1 MDTRGNTNAEFR
13 SEVNEILARHE
24 SSFDQV
30 NATLQTLLTELQ
42 SLRVSR
48 NSNHPNTEINPFA
61 SRESSHQPARP
72 DTQRSSSSLD
82 QNHHHLKLSFP
93 KFGGDDP
100 TGWIYKAE
108 QYFEFKNIASD
119 QQVQLASFHLEGIA
133 LQWHRWLSKLKGS
146 LDWEE
151 FTRALL
157 QRFGP
162 TDYEDPSEALTRLK
176 QTSTV
181 EAYQEAFEQLSHR
194 VDGIPDKFLMGCFIA
209 GLKDEIRLDVKI
221 KCPRTLTDA
230 IGVQR
235 AVPNTSTGLLGPFP
249 TSKINQSSS
258 NSSIRFRRIT
268 NQEARERREKGLCYY
283 CDEKFLPGH
292 RCQSPQLFMIEDSPQ
307 HDCLETIEEVKQDTG
322 ESIPEISYHAIPGTE
337 HPQTIRVLGKLKN
350 KDIMVLVDGGSTHNF
365 IDQSVVSKFG
375 LPVVRDKRFQV
386 MVANREKIECA
397 ERCLNLAITIQN
409 HPIKA
414 DFYVLPVSTCQAV
427 LGVEWLAT
435 LGPIKTDYS
444 KLTMT
449 FTQHGQTHTF
459 RGMGRPELTALNEK
473 ELSYLYGT
481 AFFLQVTAA
490 NKPNYPP
497 EYPADL
503 NQLLTEY
510 SYIFD
515 PPIEL
520 PPKRPHDHR
529 IPLQPNQDPISVRPY
544 RYPYYQKAEIE
555 KMVRE
560 FLDSSIIRPSTS
572 PFSSPVLLV
581 KKTDRVWRF
590 CVDYRALNN
599 ITIKDK
605 YPIPVINELLDELH
619 GATYFSKLDLR
630 SGYHQVRVHEAD
642 IHKTSFRT
650 HNGHYEFVVMPFGLT
665 NAPSTFQSLM
675 NDLLRPVE
683 YLGHLIS
690 LARVAVDPKKIQTVL
705 DWPIPSSIKQLLTK
719 EGFHWTSEAESAFT
733 QLKHAL
739 TSPPVLRLPDFSQPF
754 VVEYDACGVGI
765 GAIYACGVGI
775 GAILS
780 QNDKP
785 VAFFSEAFK
794 GSMLALST
802 YEKEM
807 LAIVKAIRKWRPYL
821 LGKPFIV
828 RTDQK
833 SLKYLM
839 EQRITTPAQT
849 RWLPKILGYDYTIQY
864 KKGSENQGADALSRL
879 AELEF
884 SAISLSLADWW
895 ATLQNEV
902 AHDPFYSQ
910 LSNSTQPLI
919 QRDGVWYKHGQL
931 YLSPASSLLQAILKE
946 AHSSPIRGHFGYQ
959 KTLIRLKSNFYWPG
973 MRAEI
978 KKFIRHCEVCQ
989 RCKVDNLQPAG
1000 LLQPLPIPDR
1010 IWTSISM
1017 DFIDGLPTSQGYT
1030 VIMVVVDRLSKY
1042 AHFVA
1047 LKHPYTALTVTKALF
1062 QLQRT
1067 KLCMSSSYHP
1077 QTDGQTKVVNRT
1089 LEQYLRC
1096 FTSEQPNKWLDWLPW
1111 AEYSYNTSVHTSTKI
1126 SPFEAV
1132 YGIPPP
1138 TLLSY
1143 VPGTTHIPAVDETL
1157 RDRDSILKDIRRNL
1171 VVAPNRMKTQS
1182 DHHRREVVFTVGDYI
1197 YLKLQ
1202 PYCQKS
1208 VAFCSSLKLAPR
1220 YFGPYRILKRI
1231 GHVAYKL
1238 ALPAG
1243 SQINN
1248 VFHVSLLK
1256 KFVGHV
1262 PHAVMEL
1269 PPVSKDTSTILPQPE
1284 CVLDKH
1290 IIRKG
1295 AYRPKTE
1302 ILVKWAGA
1310 PREDAT
1316 WEDQRRFLKSY
1327 PKFILA
1333 DKDCL
1338 RGEE

>member
-1 MDTRGNTNAEFR
+1 MDTRSKTNAEFR

-30 NATLQTLLTELQ
+30 NAILQTLLTELQ

-61 SRESSHQPARP
+61 SGESSHQPARP
-72 DTQRSSSSLD
+72 DTQRPSSSLD
-82 QNHHHLKLSFP
+82 HNHHNLKLSFP
-93 KFGGDDP
+93 KFGRDDP

-133 LQWHRWLSKLKGS
+133 LQWHRWLSKLKGP

-176 QTSTV
+176 QTSIV

-209 GLKDEIRLDVKI
+209 GLKDKIRLDVKI
-221 KCPRTLTDA
+221 KRPRTLTDA
-230 IGVQR
+230 IGVARLIEERNNLQKKASSSFRPSTTTGVQR

-268 NQEARERREKGLCYY
+268 NQEARERREKRLCYY

-307 HDCLETIEEVKQDTG
+307 HDCLETIEEVKQDIG
-322 ESIPEISYHAIPGTE
+322 ESIPEISYHAIAGTE

-350 KDIMVLVDGGSTHNF
+350 KDIMVLVDGRSTHNF
-365 IDQSVVSKFG
+365 IDQYVISKFG
-375 LPVVRDKRFQV
+375 LPMVRDKRFQV

-397 ERCLNLAITIQN
+397 ERCLNLTITIQN
-409 HPIKA
+409 HPIQA
-414 DFYVLPVSTCQAV
+414 DFYVLPVSACQAV

-435 LGPIKTDYS
+435 LGPIKTDYN

-490 NKPNYPP
+490 NKPNCPP

-510 SYIFD
+510 SHIFD
-515 PPIEL
+515 LPIEL

-560 FLDSSIIRPSTS
+560 FLDSGIIRPSTS

-581 KKTDRVWRF
+581 KRADGGWRF

-605 YPIPVINELLDELH
+605 YPIPVIDELLDELH

-675 NDLLRPVE
+675 NDLLRPCLRKFALVFFNDILVYSKTWADHIFHLKTVLQILSNNSLFAKKSKCCFGVLQVE

-690 LARVAVDPKKIQTVL
+690 LAGVAVDPKKIQTVL
-705 DWPIPSSIKQLLTK
+705 DWPIPSSAKAVRGFLGLAGYYRKFIRDFEGIAAPLTRLLTK

-739 TSPPVLRLPDFSQPF
+739 TSPSVLRLPDFSQPF
-754 VVEYDACGVGI
+754 VVECD
-765 GAIYACGVGI
+765 ACGVGI

-785 VAFFSEAFK
+785 IAFFSEALK
-794 GSMLALST
+794 CSMLALST

-884 SAISLSLADWW
+884 LAISLPLADWW

-902 AHDPFYSQ
+902 
-910 LSNSTQPLI
+910 
-919 QRDGVWYKHGQL
+919 
-931 YLSPASSLLQAILKE
+931 
-946 AHSSPIRGHFGYQ
+946 
-959 KTLIRLKSNFYWPG
+959 
-973 MRAEI
+973 
-978 KKFIRHCEVCQ
+978 
-989 RCKVDNLQPAG
+989 DNLRSAG
-1000 LLQPLPIPDR
+1000 LLQPLSIPDR

-1017 DFIDGLPTSQGYT
+1017 DFIDGLPTSQGYI
-1030 VIMVVVDRLSKY
+1030 VIMFVVDRLSKY

-1047 LKHPYTALTVTKALF
+1047 LKHPYTALTVAK
-1062 QLQRT
+1062 LQRT
-1067 KLCMSSSYHP
+1067 KLCMSSSYQP
-1077 QTDGQTKVVNRT
+1077 QTDGQTEVVNWT

-1111 AEYSYNTSVHTSTKI
+1111 AEYNYNTSVHTSTKI

-1138 TLLSY
+1138 MLLSY
-1143 VPGTTHIPAVDETL
+1143 VPGTTHIHAVDERL
-1157 RDRDSILKDIRRNL
+1157 RDRDSILKDLRRNF
-1171 VVAPNRMKTQS
+1171 VVAQNRMKTQA
-1182 DHHRREVVFTVGDYI
+1182 DHHRREVVFTVGDYV

-1202 PYCQKS
+1202 PYRQKS
-1208 VAFCSSLKLAPR
+1208 VAFRSSLKLAPR
-1220 YFGPYRILKRI
+1220 YFGPYRILERI
-1231 GHVAYKL
+1231 GPVAYKL

-1243 SQINN
+1243 SQIHN

-1262 PHAVMEL
+1262 PPAVMEL
-1269 PPVSKDTSTILPQPE
+1269 PPVSEDTSTILPQPE
-1284 CVLDKH
+1284 CVLDKR

-1302 ILVKWAGA
+1302 ILVK
-1310 PREDAT
+1310 
-1316 WEDQRRFLKSY
+1316 
-1327 PKFILA
+1327 
-1333 DKDCL
+1333 
-1338 RGEE
+1338 

>member
-1 MDTRGNTNAEFR
+1 
-13 SEVNEILARHE
+13 
-24 SSFDQV
+24 
-30 NATLQTLLTELQ
+30 
-42 SLRVSR
+42 
-48 NSNHPNTEINPFA
+48 
-61 SRESSHQPARP
+61 
-72 DTQRSSSSLD
+72 
-82 QNHHHLKLSFP
+82 
-93 KFGGDDP
+93 
-100 TGWIYKAE
+100 
-108 QYFEFKNIASD
+108 
-119 QQVQLASFHLEGIA
+119 
-133 LQWHRWLSKLKGS
+133 
-146 LDWEE
+146 
-151 FTRALL
+151 
-157 QRFGP
+157 
-162 TDYEDPSEALTRLK
+162 
-176 QTSTV
+176 
-181 EAYQEAFEQLSHR
+181 
-194 VDGIPDKFLMGCFIA
+194 
-209 GLKDEIRLDVKI
+209 
-221 KCPRTLTDA
+221 
-230 IGVQR
+230 
-235 AVPNTSTGLLGPFP
+235 
-249 TSKINQSSS
+249 
-258 NSSIRFRRIT
+258 
-268 NQEARERREKGLCYY
+268 
-283 CDEKFLPGH
+283 
-292 RCQSPQLFMIEDSPQ
+292 MIEDSPQ
-307 HDCLETIEEVKQDTG
+307 HDCLKTIEEVKQDTS
-322 ESIPEISYHAIPGTE
+322 ESIPEISYHAIAGTK

-365 IDQSVVSKFG
+365 IDQSIVSKFG
-375 LPVVRDKRFQV
+375 LPV
-386 MVANREKIECA
+386 
-397 ERCLNLAITIQN
+397 
-409 HPIKA
+409 
-414 DFYVLPVSTCQAV
+414 AV

-435 LGPIKTDYS
+435 LGSIKTDYS

-490 NKPNYPP
+490 NKPNCPP

-503 NQLLTEY
+503 NQFLTEY
-510 SYIFD
+510 SHIFD

-520 PPKRPHDHR
+520 PPKRPHDHH

-544 RYPYYQKAEIE
+544 RYLYYQKAEIE

-560 FLDSSIIRPSTS
+560 FLDSGIIRPSTS

-581 KKTDRVWRF
+581 KKADGGWRF
-590 CVDYRALNN
+590 CVDYRVLNN

-605 YPIPVINELLDELH
+605 YPIPVTDELLDELH
-619 GATYFSKLDLR
+619 GATYLSKLDLR

-675 NDLLRPVE
+675 NDLLRPCLRKFVLVFFNDILVYSKTWAEHIFHLKIVLQILSNNSLFAKKSKCCFGVLQVE

-690 LARVAVDPKKIQTVL
+690 LAGVAVDPKKIQTVL
-705 DWPIPSSIKQLLTK
+705 DWPIPSSTK
-719 EGFHWTSEAESAFT
+719 
-733 QLKHAL
+733 AL
-739 TSPPVLRLPDFSQPF
+739 DFSQSF
-754 VVEYDACGVGI
+754 VVECD
-765 GAIYACGVGI
+765 ACGVGI

-785 VAFFSEAFK
+785 VAFFSEALK
-794 GSMLALST
+794 GSMLTLST

-821 LGKPFIV
+821 L
-828 RTDQK
+828 
-833 SLKYLM
+833 
-839 EQRITTPAQT
+839 
-849 RWLPKILGYDYTIQY
+849 
-864 KKGSENQGADALSRL
+864 ENQGADALSRL

-884 SAISLSLADWW
+884 SAIFLPLADWW

-902 AHDPFYSQ
+902 AHDRFYSQ

-919 QRDGVWYKHGQL
+919 QRDRVWYKHGQL

-946 AHSSPIRGHFGYQ
+946 AHSSPIGGHFGYQ
-959 KTLIRLKSNFYWPG
+959 KTLSRLKSNFYWPG
-973 MRAEI
+973 MRAKI

-989 RCKVDNLQPAG
+989 RCKVDNLQPTG

-1047 LKHPYTALTVTKALF
+1047 LKHPYTALTVAKVFMAQIVRLYRIPSSIISDRDKVFLSSFWKALF

-1077 QTDGQTKVVNRT
+1077 QTDGQTEVVNRT

-1111 AEYSYNTSVHTSTKI
+1111 AEYSYNTLVHTSTKI

-1143 VPGTTHIPAVDETL
+1143 APGTTHIHAVDETL
-1157 RDRDSILKDIRRNL
+1157 RDRDSILKDLRRNL
-1171 VVAPNRMKTQS
+1171 VVAQNRMKTQA
-1182 DHHRREVVFTVGDYI
+1182 DHHHREVVFTVGDYV

-1202 PYCQKS
+1202 PYRQKS
-1208 VAFCSSLKLAPR
+1208 VAFRSSLKLAPR
-1220 YFGPYRILKRI
+1220 YFGPYRILERI
-1231 GHVAYKL
+1231 GLVAYKL

-1243 SQINN
+1243 SQIHN

-1262 PHAVMEL
+1262 PPAVMEL
-1269 PPVSKDTSTILPQPE
+1269 PPVSEDTSIILPQPE
-1284 CVLDKH
+1284 CVLDKR

-1333 DKDCL
+1333 DKDRL